1 MTQIKRV
8 VVAVLL
14 AVWSFPALS
23 SAAPNRGENAEEAK
37 LPAAVTE
44 TAAPRAGAP
53 AQSAPAD
60 SETQK
65 LAQREQQT
73 PDLQNFRGGGVSI
86 YIGSGALL
94 VAVIILLIILI

>member
-1 MTQIKRV
+1 MNQVKRL

-14 AVWSFPALS
+14 AVWCFPAVG
-23 SAAPNRGENAEEAK
+23 SAAPKGNEGA

-44 TAAPRAGAP
+44 TAAQRTEAP
-53 AQSAPAD
+53 AQPAPAS
-60 SETQK
+60 SEAQK

-73 PDLQNFRGGGVSI
+73 PDLQDFRGGGVSI

-94 VAVIILLIILI
+94 VVIIILLILII

>member
-14 AVWSFPALS
+14 AVWTFPALS
-23 SAAPNRGENAEEAK
+23 SAAPNRDETK

-44 TAAPRAGAP
+44 TAAPRAEAP